1 LVAAFSIPAEGAGP
15 SGVDIVEPM
24 PAAGV

>member
-1 LVAAFSIPAEGAGP
+1 VAAFSNPAEGAGP